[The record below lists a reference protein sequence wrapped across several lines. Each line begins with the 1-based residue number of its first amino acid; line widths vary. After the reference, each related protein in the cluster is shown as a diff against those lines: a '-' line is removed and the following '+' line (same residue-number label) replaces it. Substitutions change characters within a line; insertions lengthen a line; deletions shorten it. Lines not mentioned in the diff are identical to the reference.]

1 MGYGGYQMFQQLIG
15 DLDDDEDIL
24 EIVDLV
30 VLVDIS
36 GVIVDVDVERS
47 IIVDEVSRLLLGL
60 FVVGG
65 IMLFYMK
72 VLKLNVDGYI
82 YRIFIILYYCYSV
95 YFRKFFLKYYGY
107 KYFYQ

>member
-1 MGYGGYQMFQQLIG
+1 MGYGGYQMFQQSIG

-82 YRIFIILYYCYSV
+82 LYYIIV
-95 YFRKFFLKYYGY
+95 IVNI
-107 KYFYQ
+107 

>member
-82 YRIFIILYYCYSV
+82 YYIILFRYCYNV
-95 YFRKFFLKYYGY
+95 YFRKFF
-107 KYFYQ
+107 F

>member
-82 YRIFIILYYCYSV
+82 LYYIIVIV
-95 YFRKFFLKYYGY
+95 YI
-107 KYFYQ
+107 

>member
-1 MGYGGYQMFQQLIG
+1 MIG
-15 DLDDDEDIL
+15 DLDDDEEIL

-30 VLVDIS
+30 VSVDIS

-82 YRIFIILYYCYSV
+82 YYIIL
-95 YFRKFFLKYYGY
+95 LL
-107 KYFYQ
+107 

>member
-1 MGYGGYQMFQQLIG
+1 MIG

-47 IIVDEVSRLLLGL
+47 IIADEVSRLLLGL

-82 YRIFIILYYCYSV
+82 YYIIL
-95 YFRKFFLKYYGY
+95 LL
-107 KYFYQ
+107 

>member
-1 MGYGGYQMFQQLIG
+1 MIG

-82 YRIFIILYYCYSV
+82 YYIIL
-95 YFRKFFLKYYGY
+95 LL
-107 KYFYQ
+107 

>member
-82 YRIFIILYYCYSV
+82 YYIILLLQCIGI
-95 YFRKFFLKYYGY
+95 FQEIFFKVNGY

>member
-1 MGYGGYQMFQQLIG
+1 MIG

-82 YRIFIILYYCYSV
+82 YRIIL
-95 YFRKFFLKYYGY
+95 LL
-107 KYFYQ
+107 

>member
-1 MGYGGYQMFQQLIG
+1 MGYGGYQMFQQSIG

-82 YRIFIILYYCYSV
+82 YYIILLLQCI
-95 YFRKFFLKYYGY
+95 FQEIFFKVLLWV
-107 KYFYQ
+107 

>member
-47 IIVDEVSRLLLGL
+47 IIADEVSRLLLGL

-82 YRIFIILYYCYSV
+82 YYIILLLQCIGI
-95 YFRKFFLKYYGY
+95 FQEIFFKVNGY

>member
-30 VLVDIS
+30 VLVNIS

-82 YRIFIILYYCYSV
+82 YYIILLLYCI
-95 YFRKFFLKYYGY
+95 F
-107 KYFYQ
+107 

>member
-1 MGYGGYQMFQQLIG
+1 M
-15 DLDDDEDIL
+15 
-24 EIVDLV
+24 
-30 VLVDIS
+30 LVDIS

-82 YRIFIILYYCYSV
+82 YYIIL
-95 YFRKFFLKYYGY
+95 LL
-107 KYFYQ
+107 

>member
-1 MGYGGYQMFQQLIG
+1 MGYGGYQMFQQSIG
-15 DLDDDEDIL
+15 DLDDDEEIL

-30 VLVDIS
+30 VSVDIS

-47 IIVDEVSRLLLGL
+47 IIADEVSRLLLGL

-82 YRIFIILYYCYSV
+82 YYIILLLQCIGI
-95 YFRKFFLKYYGY
+95 FQEIFFKVLWV
-107 KYFYQ
+107 

>member
-1 MGYGGYQMFQQLIG
+1 MIG

-82 YRIFIILYYCYSV
+82 YYIILLLLCI
-95 YFRKFFLKYYGY
+95 F
-107 KYFYQ
+107 

>member
-82 YRIFIILYYCYSV
+82 YYIIL
-95 YFRKFFLKYYGY
+95 LL
-107 KYFYQ
+107 

>member
-1 MGYGGYQMFQQLIG
+1 MIG

-47 IIVDEVSRLLLGL
+47 IIADEVSRLLLGL

-65 IMLFYMK
+65 IMLFYKK

-82 YRIFIILYYCYSV
+82 YYIIL
-95 YFRKFFLKYYGY
+95 LL
-107 KYFYQ
+107 